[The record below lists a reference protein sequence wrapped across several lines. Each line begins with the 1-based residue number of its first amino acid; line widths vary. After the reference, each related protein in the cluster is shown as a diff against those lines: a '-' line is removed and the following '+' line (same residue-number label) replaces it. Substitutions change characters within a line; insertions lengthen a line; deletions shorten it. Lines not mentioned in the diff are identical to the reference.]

1 MDCQTIQSV
10 GKYEDSRWMTLK
22 QAHKQGYRIK
32 KGAKSVLLEKW
43 VWSKIVE
50 EENENGE
57 LDENA
62 LYVHK
67 EIDASSLLRYFG
79 ELDVDNKKVFS
90 IRNIDEIS
98 KEFILRRS

>member
-1 MDCQTIQSV
+1 MYSLFNCKFNS
-10 GKYEDSRWMTLK
+10 SR
-22 QAHKQGYRIK
+22 
-32 KGAKSVLLEKW
+32 
-43 VWSKIVE
+43 KIVI
-50 EENENGE
+50 NNSKKPWFIKLD

-98 KEFILRRS
+98 KESILKIYEY